1 MDVRLHAKFDDM
13 QKEQRGKSKLPETAA
28 NAKFPLAGEIHDVLE
43 QRLDGAHPMWDEG
56 DCAKDR
62 YTLTVR
68 KGLGDDY
75 GSVFDNKVD
84 ALFGD
89 KSEVTKE
96 EWKALSFDPFENGEH
111 DIKPEAFD
119 AIWAKVHT
127 DANGNAPKLSDI
139 PDNAKLTKDEVRG
152 LANEKL

>member
-1 MDVRLHAKFDDM
+1 MARATFRRTSCRPYWK
-13 QKEQRGKSKLPETAA
+13 KEENLPA
-28 NAKFPLAGEIHDVLE
+28 
-43 QRLDGAHPMWDEG
+43 WDEG

-89 KSEVTKE
+89 KSEFTKE
-96 EWKALSFDPFENGEH
+96 EWKALSFAPFENGEH
-111 DIKPEAFD
+111 DINPEAFD
-119 AIWAKVHT
+119 AIWKKVNPDHVGDVPV
-127 DANGNAPKLSDI
+127 DATLTPGDI
-139 PDNAKLTKDEVRG
+139 KELDNT
-152 LANEKL
+152 